1 MSSVNLEE
9 ADTQVGNDGTDL
21 VVFGGVETRFLE
33 LPLPRRWR
41 WRWRGRGHGRG
52 SRGWRGRRRIGLR
65 RRRDLLIRCGCSRGL
80 CRGRKRRGGGVDGG
94 GRSGH
99 VRVRRARWEM
109 SERKRYFGLGSEEEW
124 KTGSAT
130 LESGHT
136 GKGRLA
142 DWHTSNSLPLHLYL
156 K

>member
-33 LPLPRRWR
+33 LPLPRR

-109 SERKRYFGLGSEEEW
+109 SERKRRV
-124 KTGSAT
+124 T
-130 LESGHT
+130 LAWALRKSGRQVL
-136 GKGRLA
+136 RLWSLDTPVKA
-142 DWHTSNSLPLHLYL
+142 DWQIGTHQIPFLSIST
-156 K
+156 